1 MSFIDKLK
9 NFWKKDNIS
18 SEEGVLLN
26 SKEEKQGQKSDWSYI
41 EVPKNILE
49 PINLNKKKYFD
60 FDILR
65 KNIEKMNFTNDEF
78 LKRKLLNTIL
88 LGYIL
93 LSIVLVFSFWPTLF
107 KEIHILN
114 RTIQMQEEDLTWLKT
129 NDEILEKYKT
139 KVDDFRKLLLIM
151 RKSIPNKSDEEQ
163 TVNFVNEY
171 LIKSQ
176 KIKYIDFDSISFKP
190 KLEANIEFNT
200 LDWKV
205 NKNLYKIQYDLK
217 FSWLRNYK
225 DLKEILHIIDTN
237 YRFYEITDINFTVV
251 DNQNISIFWVLD
263 PTAPKKTA
271 TLSITMYSY
280 YLEDKE
286 KRDKDTWISTGMS
299 DVRVENSD
307 L

>member
-78 LKRKLLNTIL
+78 GKRKLLNTIL
-88 LGYIL
+88 LWYII
-93 LSIVLVFSFWPTLF
+93 LSILLVFSFWPTLF

-200 LDWKV
+200 LDWKI

-286 KRDKDTWISTGMS
+286 KRDKDTWISTGLS
-299 DVRVENSD
+299 DVRVEDTD

>member
-9 NFWKKDNIS
+9 KFWKKENIS

-41 EVPKNILE
+41 EVPKNILD

-78 LKRKLLNTIL
+78 GKRKLLNTIL
-88 LGYIL
+88 LWYII
-93 LSIVLVFSFWPTLF
+93 LSILLVFSFWPTLF

-200 LDWKV
+200 LDWKI